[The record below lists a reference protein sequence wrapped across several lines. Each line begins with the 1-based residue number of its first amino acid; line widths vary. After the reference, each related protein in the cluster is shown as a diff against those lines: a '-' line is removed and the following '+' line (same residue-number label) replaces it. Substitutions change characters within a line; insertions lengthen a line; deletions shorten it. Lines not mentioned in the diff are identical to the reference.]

1 MGLTADDSLL
11 FDLTK
16 PGIYLKWNNFPLRCV
31 PCASVWMGWERAPY
45 WGWANEVGR
54 WFIWFDFMAET
65 VSELRNKCHGT
76 ICQLRGSFLFS
87 VSCGGIRDHGKNKR
101 KTIAN
106 EVMVVIFHCGIK
118 TTLGI
123 KLNFPIRNFIN
134 IWDRCSVLATH
145 NCARYVMLVR
155 VIGNAQAHD
164 ISLGVLLYF

>member
-76 ICQLRGSFLFS
+76 ICQLRGSLLFFHFLRRNSGPREKQTKNNCEWSNGRHFS
-87 VSCGGIRDHGKNKR
+87 LWYQNHVRHQ
-101 KTIAN
+101 
-106 EVMVVIFHCGIK
+106 IK
-118 TTLGI
+118 FPNQKFYKHLG
-123 KLNFPIRNFIN
+123 
-134 IWDRCSVLATH
+134 
-145 NCARYVMLVR
+145 
-155 VIGNAQAHD
+155 
-164 ISLGVLLYF
+164 SLFGACNT